1 MKGSAPRIF
10 KKYGAKIH
18 DYISDHSVTGSEWLD
33 YISDC
38 SDLRV
43 KNSCCYSYNTVFASI
58 NIQQGYFIKK
68 LGKKCFF

>member
-1 MKGSAPRIF
+1 MTKFLAIMRTHLRGSAPGIL

-18 DYISDHSVTGSEWLD
+18 DNISDQSVTGSEWLD

-43 KNSCCYSYNTVFASI
+43 K
-58 NIQQGYFIKK
+58 QGGVKSF
-68 LGKKCFF
+68 LTHQLSSSH